1 MGMSSAEIRPEGRP
15 EGRKDPGPEAQT
27 IAAVDIGSNAIRMVV
42 AEVMA
47 DGGVEALEQLQQGI
61 HLGQDSFRRGRL
73 GGQTMRAAVGI
84 LREYRRILDTYRV
97 HHLRAVAT
105 SAVREAANADTFL
118 DRALM
123 STGLEIE
130 VIDTSEESR
139 LTVAAVRRQLGGEAG
154 SKRGFVLVAHVGGG
168 STLLTVVDRGEI
180 LDSHSLPLGSIRL
193 REGLLSGGEPAQR
206 AASLI
211 RQQISNVLSSIQ
223 SGLPLDR
230 IQTFVAIGGDARFA
244 ARQMAKATV
253 PEGGMIPVARVQL
266 DKLLRQC
273 ERHTTE
279 ELARKFAL
287 PFPDAETLNPALL
300 VYQALLEATGVTQ
313 FLVSPGS
320 MRDGLLLD
328 LAGRVMGREDEAL
341 TKGVIRSALSVA
353 RKYHVDRRHAQNVAD
368 LSAKL
373 FDLLQA
379 EHGLAPRHRL
389 LLRAAGLLHE
399 VGGFVS
405 NRSHHK
411 HSYYLIAN
419 AEIFGLS
426 RDEHLLA
433 AHVARYHRRAIP
445 QPTHIEYEALPR
457 DRRILVNKLAALLR
471 VADALDR
478 AHGQQVRDFQGE
490 RQGEEF
496 VITVPGVSDLT
507 LERRAMTQK
516 ADLFEDVF
524 GLRIR
529 LEEARPAAVA
539 AAG

>member
-1 MGMSSAEIRPEGRP
+1 MSTTESLPEIR
-15 EGRKDPGPEAQT
+15 KDLGPEAQT
-27 IAAVDIGSNAIRMVV
+27 IAAIDVGSNAIRMAV
-42 AEVMA
+42 AEVLP
-47 DGGVEALEQLQQGI
+47 DGRVEVLEQLQQGI
-61 HLGQDSFRRGRL
+61 RLGQDSFRRGRL
-73 GGQTMRAAVGI
+73 GGQTLRAAVGI
-84 LREYRRILDTYRV
+84 LREYRRILDPYRV

-118 DRALM
+118 DRSLM
-123 STGLEIE
+123 STGLEVE
-130 VIDTSEESR
+130 LIDTSEESR

-154 SKRGFVLVAHVGGG
+154 SKRGLVLVAHVGGG

-180 LDSHSLPLGSIRL
+180 VDSQSLPLGSIRL
-193 REGLLSGGEPAQR
+193 QEGLLTGGEPAQR
-206 AASLI
+206 AASLM
-211 RQQISNVLSSIQ
+211 RQQISNVLTATQ
-223 SGLPLDR
+223 SALPLDR
-230 IQTFVAIGGDARFA
+230 IQTFVAIGGDARFVA
-244 ARQMAKATV
+244 QHTGKPIPADG
-253 PEGGMIPVARVQL
+253 EMIPVARVQL
-266 DKLLRQC
+266 DKMVRQC

-279 ELARKFAL
+279 ELARKFGL
-287 PFPDAETLNPALL
+287 PFPEAETLNPALL

-328 LAGRVMGREDEAL
+328 LAARVTGREDEAL
-341 TKGVIRSALSVA
+341 AKGVIRSALAVA

-379 EHGLAPRHRL
+379 EHGLAARHRL

-419 AEIFGLS
+419 AEIFGLT
-426 RDEHLLA
+426 RDEHILV
-433 AHVARYHRRAIP
+433 AHVARYHRRAVP
-445 QPTHIEYEALPR
+445 QPSHLEYVALPR

-490 RQGEEF
+490 RRGDEF
-496 VITVPGVSDLT
+496 VITVPGVTDLT
-507 LERRAMTQK
+507 LERQAIGQK
-516 ADLFEDVF
+516 GDLFEDVF

-529 LEEARPAAVA
+529 LEEGRPALVI

>member
-1 MGMSSAEIRPEGRP
+1 MSTPESRPEA
-15 EGRKDPGPEAQT
+15 RKDPEPEAQT
-27 IAAVDIGSNAIRMVV
+27 IAAIDVGSNAIRMAV
-42 AEVMA
+42 AEVMPEA
-47 DGGVEALEQLQQGI
+47 SVEVLEQLQQGI
-61 HLGQDSFRRGRL
+61 RLGQDTFRRGRL
-73 GGQTMRAAVGI
+73 GGQTLRAAVGI
-84 LREYRRILDTYRV
+84 LREYRRLLDTYRV

-105 SAVREAANADTFL
+105 SAVREATNADTFL
-118 DRALM
+118 DRVLM

-154 SKRGFVLVAHVGGG
+154 SKRGLVLVAHVGGG

-180 LDSHSLPLGSIRL
+180 LEAQSLPLGSIRL
-193 REGLLSGGEPAQR
+193 QEGLLTAGEPVQR
-206 AASLI
+206 AARLMH
-211 RQQISNVLSSIQ
+211 QQISNVFSSIQ

-244 ARQMAKATV
+244 AHQTAKAA
-253 PEGGMIPVARVQL
+253 PAEGGMIPVARHQL
-266 DKLLRQC
+266 DKLVRQC
-273 ERHTTE
+273 ERLTTE

-300 VYQALLEATGVTQ
+300 IYQALLEATGVTQ
-313 FLVSPGS
+313 FLVSPVS

-328 LAGRVMGREDEAL
+328 LAGRVTGREDEAL
-341 TKGVIRSALSVA
+341 TKGVLRSALAVA
-353 RKYHVDRRHAQNVAD
+353 RKYHVDRRHAQNVAE
-368 LSAKL
+368 LATKL

-379 EHGLAPRHRL
+379 EHGLGARPRL
-389 LLRAAGLLHE
+389 LLRVAGLLHE

-411 HSYYLIAN
+411 HSYYLILN
-419 AEIFGLS
+419 AEIFGLT
-426 RDEHLLA
+426 RDEHVLV
-433 AHVARYHRRAIP
+433 AHVARYHRRAVP
-445 QPTHIEYEALPR
+445 QPSHLEYVALPR
-457 DRRILVNKLAALLR
+457 ERRTLVNKLAALLR

-490 RQGEEF
+490 RRGEEF
-496 VITVPGVSDLT
+496 VITVPGVTDLT
-507 LERRAMTQK
+507 LERRAVGQK
-516 ADLFEDVF
+516 GDLFEDVF

-529 LEEARPAAVA
+529 LEEGRPALPA